1 MEPSLI
7 RWEKCK
13 PVQERIQ
20 AVAEEDAV
28 RRWSFVPFVLSL
40 TMMSASCALAPPG
53 FTPPDSQTL
62 TLSPAAASVRVGSGQ
77 PFTPSVAGKTW
88 TWSVN
93 GIAGGNATLG
103 TIDVDGNYN
112 APALLPTPN
121 SITIA
126 AAEAGKPS
134 VTASSAVTLL
144 NPIPVVT
151 GISPPQVNMGQFTL
165 TITGSEFVNGATV
178 YFGGTILA
186 TTFVSS
192 TQLTASGTAI
202 PAQVG
207 AVAVEV
213 VNPEPGSI
221 GSNNMNAEV
230 VGSIVVAADVADRFL
245 EQTTFG
251 PTPALIT
258 QVQYSGLPGFLTAQF
273 ALPITKY
280 PLPAQGET
288 GLGAVQQRF
297 FVQNLTAPDQLRQ
310 RVAFALSQ
318 IFVIGGNKI
327 GDPTG
332 YTNYLQLLA
341 NDSFTNY
348 RQIMQDVTLS
358 PAMGDWLDMVNNGK
372 PNVSKGDHANENYAR
387 EFMQLFTVGTAE
399 LNPDGSYQLDSGGSQ
414 IPTYTQDTVEA
425 FALAYTGWTYPLA
438 PGATQQTYN
447 PAYWTGPMAAVD
459 SNHDTSAK
467 QLLVYPGVSG
477 GGMLPA
483 GQSATQDLQGA
494 MDNVFNHPN
503 VGPFVSSE
511 LIQHLVTSN
520 PSPAYIQRVASVFDN
535 NGSGV
540 RGDMKAVITAILMDP
555 EARRGDDPATAVGT
569 DGHLQEPI
577 LYMTGLLRAFGATSD
592 GSNLAF
598 YGSGMGQ
605 EALYAPSV
613 FNFYSPSYVIPGTTM
628 YGPEFQILTTA
639 TSLNRVN
646 WVNSFVLGS
655 IGSGTTVDF
664 SSYATQ
670 AANPNALLG
679 SLNTLMLHGSMS
691 SDMQSAI
698 LTAMQAV
705 PASSKQGLQQAQAA
719 IYLIGTSSQYQVQH

>member
-1 MEPSLI
+1 
-7 RWEKCK
+7 
-13 PVQERIQ
+13 
-20 AVAEEDAV
+20 V
-28 RRWSFVPFVLSL
+28 RRWSLALVVLSL
-40 TMMSASCALAPPG
+40 AMMSASCALAPTG
-53 FTPPDSQTL
+53 FTSPDTQTL
-62 TLSPAAASVRVGSGQ
+62 ALSPAEASVRVGSAQ
-77 PFTPSVAGKTW
+77 PFAPSLAGKLW

-103 TIDVDGNYN
+103 TIDANGNYS
-112 APALLPTPN
+112 APAVLPTPN
-121 SITIA
+121 TITVT
-126 AAEAGKPS
+126 AAETAKPS
-134 VTASSAVTLL
+134 ETASSAVTLL

-151 GISPPQVNMGQFTL
+151 GISPPQVHVGAFTL
-165 TITGSEFVNGATV
+165 TISGSEFVNGASV
-178 YFGGTILA
+178 SFGGTALA
-186 TTFVSS
+186 TSFVSS
-192 TQLTASGTAI
+192 TQLTASGTAA

-207 AVAVEV
+207 AVTVDV
-213 VNPEPGSI
+213 MNPDPGAI
-221 GSNNMNAEV
+221 GSNNMNAQV
-230 VGSIVVAADVADRFL
+230 VGTISVAANVADRFL

-251 PTPALIT
+251 PTTPLIT
-258 QVQYSGLPGFLTAQF
+258 QVQYSGLQGFLTAQY

-280 PLPAQGET
+280 PLPASGES

-297 FVQNLTAPDQLRQ
+297 FVQNLTAEDQLRQ

-318 IFVIGGNKI
+318 IFVIGGAKVT
-327 GDPTG
+327 DPTG
-332 YTNYLQLLA
+332 YTNYLQLLE
-341 NDSFTNY
+341 NDAFTNY

-372 PNVSKGDHANENYAR
+372 PNTSQGDHANENYAR
-387 EFMQLFTVGTAE
+387 EFMQLFTIGTAQ
-399 LNPDGSYQLDSGGSQ
+399 LNPDGSYQLDSGGNQ
-414 IPTYTQDTVEA
+414 IPTYTQNTVEA

-438 PGATQQTYN
+438 PGATQRTYN
-447 PAYWTGPMAAVD
+447 PAYWTGPMVAVD
-459 SNHDTSAK
+459 SNHDTTAK

-483 GQSATQDLQGA
+483 GQSAVQDLQGA
-494 MDNVFNHPN
+494 LDNVFNHPN
-503 VGPFVSSE
+503 VGPFVSNQ

-520 PSPAYIQRVASVFDN
+520 PSPAYIQRVASVFND

-540 RGDMKAVITAILMDP
+540 RGDMKALITAVLIDP
-555 EARRGDDPATAVGT
+555 EARRGDDPASAVGT

-592 GSNLAF
+592 GSNLAY

-613 FNFYSPSYVIPGTTM
+613 FNFYSPSYVIPGTTI

-646 WVNSFVLGS
+646 WTNSYVFGS
-655 IGSGTTVDF
+655 IGPGTTVSF
-664 SSYATQ
+664 SNYATQ
-670 AANPNALLG
+670 ASQPSALLS

-698 LTAMQAV
+698 LTAMQSV
-705 PASSKQGLQQAQAA
+705 PSGSKQGLQQAQMA
-719 IYLIGTSSQYQVQH
+719 IYLVGTSSQYQVQH

>member
-1 MEPSLI
+1 M
-7 RWEKCK
+7 
-13 PVQERIQ
+13 
-20 AVAEEDAV
+20 
-28 RRWSFVPFVLSL
+28 RRWSLAPVVLAL
-40 TMMSASCALAPPG
+40 AMMSASCALTPPG
-53 FTPPDSQTL
+53 FTPPESQTL
-62 TLSPAAASVRVGSGQ
+62 TLSPAVASVRVGSAQ
-77 PFTPSVAGKTW
+77 PFTPSVAGKSW

-103 TIDVDGNYN
+103 TIDANGNYS
-112 APALLPTPN
+112 APALLPAPN
-121 SITIA
+121 TISIT

-134 VTASSAVTLL
+134 EYASSAVTLL
-144 NPIPVVT
+144 NPIPMVT
-151 GISPPQVNMGQFTL
+151 GISPPQVNVGSFTL
-165 TITGSEFVNGATV
+165 TITGSDFVNGATV
-178 YFGGTILA
+178 SFGGTTLA

-192 TQLTASGTAI
+192 TQLTASGMASA
-202 PAQVG
+202 AQVG
-207 AVAVEV
+207 TVAVEV
-213 VNPEPGSI
+213 MNPDPGSI
-221 GSNNMNAEV
+221 GSNSISALV
-230 VGSIVVAADVADRFL
+230 VGTISVAADVADRFL

-258 QVQYSGLPGFLTAQF
+258 QVQYSGLQGFLTAQF
-273 ALPITKY
+273 ALPVTKY
-280 PLPAQGET
+280 PLPASGET

-297 FVQNLTAPDQLRQ
+297 FVQNLTAQDQLRQ

-318 IFVIGGNKI
+318 IFVIGGNKVT
-327 GDPTG
+327 DPTG

-387 EFMQLFTVGTAE
+387 EFMQLFTIGTSE
-399 LNPDGSYQLDSGGSQ
+399 LNPDGSFQLDSGGNQ
-414 IPTYTQDTVEA
+414 IPTYTQSTVEA

-447 PAYWTGPMAAVD
+447 PQYWTGPMVAVD
-459 SNHDTSAK
+459 SNHDTTAK
-467 QLLVYPGVSG
+467 QLLVYSGASG

-494 MDNVFNHPN
+494 LDNVFNHPN
-503 VGPFVSSE
+503 VGPFVSRE

-520 PSPAYIQRVASVFDN
+520 PSPGYIERVASVFDN
-535 NGSGV
+535 NGSGL

-577 LYMTGLLRAFGATSD
+577 LYMTGLLREFGATSD
-592 GSNLAF
+592 GSNLAY
-598 YGSGMGQ
+598 YGSNMGQ
-605 EALYAPSV
+605 EALFSPSV

-646 WVNSFVLGS
+646 WVSSFVFGS
-655 IGSGTTVDF
+655 LGSGTTVDF

-670 AANPNALLG
+670 AANPTALLG

-705 PASSKQGLQQAQAA
+705 PAGSKQGLQQAQAA

>member
-1 MEPSLI
+1 M
-7 RWEKCK
+7 
-13 PVQERIQ
+13 QT
-20 AVAEEDAV
+20 VAEEGTV
-28 RRWSFVPFVLSL
+28 RRWSFATVVLYL
-40 TMMSASCALAPPG
+40 AMMSASCALAPPG

-62 TLSPAAASVRVGSGQ
+62 TLSPAVASVRAGSAQ
-77 PFTPSVAGKTW
+77 TFTPSVAGKSW

-93 GIAGGNATLG
+93 GTAGGNATMG
-103 TIDVDGNYN
+103 TIDANGNYS

-121 SITIA
+121 SITI
-126 AAEAGKPS
+126 EAVETAKPS
-134 VTASSAVTLL
+134 ENASSAVTLL

-151 GISPPQVNMGQFTL
+151 GISPPQVNVGAFTL
-165 TITGSEFVNGATV
+165 TITGSDFVSGATV
-178 YFGGTILA
+178 SFGGTTLA

-192 TQLTASGTAI
+192 AQLTASGTATS
-202 PAQVG
+202 AQVG

-213 VNPEPGSI
+213 VNPDPGSI

-372 PNVSKGDHANENYAR
+372 PNISKGDHANENYAR
-387 EFMQLFTVGTAE
+387 EFMQLFTIGTSQ
-399 LNPDGSYQLDSGGSQ
+399 LNPDGSFQLDSGGNQ

-425 FALAYTGWTYPLA
+425 FARAYTGWTYPLA

-447 PAYWTGPMAAVD
+447 PQYWTGAMVAVD
-459 SNHDTSAK
+459 SNHDTGAK
-467 QLLVYPGVSG
+467 QLLTYPGAPG
-477 GGMLPA
+477 GGALPA
-483 GQSATQDLQGA
+483 GQSSAQDLQGA

-503 VGPFVSSE
+503 VGPFISRE

-520 PSPAYIQRVASVFDN
+520 PSPAYIQRVASVFNDN
-535 NGSGV
+535 AAGV
-540 RGDMKAVITAILMDP
+540 RGDMKAVITAILMDS

-592 GSNLAF
+592 GSNLS
-598 YGSGMGQ
+598 YDGSGMGQ
-605 EALYAPSV
+605 EALYSPSV
-613 FNFYSPSYVIPGTTM
+613 FNFYSPRYVIPGTTT

-646 WVNSFVLGS
+646 WVNSFVFGS

-670 AANPNALLG
+670 ASNPSALLG

-705 PASSKQGLQQAQAA
+705 PAGSKQDMQQAQAA
-719 IYLIGTSSQYQVQH
+719 IYLIGTSSQYRVQH

>member
-1 MEPSLI
+1 M
-7 RWEKCK
+7 
-13 PVQERIQ
+13 
-20 AVAEEDAV
+20 
-28 RRWSFVPFVLSL
+28 RRWSLAAIVLSL
-40 TMMSASCALAPPG
+40 AMMSASCALAPTG
-53 FTPPDSQTL
+53 FTSPDTQTL
-62 TLSPAAASVRVGSGQ
+62 TLSPAQASVRVGSAQ
-77 PFTPSVAGKTW
+77 PFAPSLTGKSW

-103 TIDVDGNYN
+103 TVDASGNYS
-112 APALLPTPN
+112 APAVLPTPN
-121 SITIA
+121 TITVT
-126 AAEAGKPS
+126 AAETAKPS
-134 VTASSAVTLL
+134 QTASSAVTLL

-151 GISPPQVNMGQFTL
+151 GISPSQVNVGTFTL
-165 TITGSEFVNGATV
+165 TISGSEFVNGATV
-178 YFGGTILA
+178 SFGGTAL
-186 TTFVSS
+186 TTSFVSN
-192 TQLTASGTAI
+192 TQLTASGTAA

-207 AVAVEV
+207 AVTVEV
-213 VNPEPGSI
+213 MNPDPGAI

-230 VGSIVVAADVADRFL
+230 VGTISVAANVADRFL

-251 PTPALIT
+251 PTTALIT
-258 QVQYSGLPGFLTAQF
+258 QVQYSGLQGFLTAQY

-280 PLPAQGET
+280 PLPASGES
-288 GLGAVQQRF
+288 GLGAVQQKF
-297 FVQNLTAPDQLRQ
+297 FVQNLTAQDQLRQ

-318 IFVIGGNKI
+318 IFVIGGAKVT
-327 GDPTG
+327 DSTG
-332 YTNYLQLLA
+332 YTNYLQLLE
-341 NDSFTNY
+341 NDAFTNY
-348 RQIMQDVTLS
+348 RQIMQDATLS

-372 PNVSKGDHANENYAR
+372 PNTSQGDHANENYAR
-387 EFMQLFTVGTAE
+387 EFMQLFTIGTAQ
-399 LNPDGSYQLDSGGSQ
+399 LNLDGSYQLDSGGNQ
-414 IPTYTQDTVEA
+414 IPTYTQNTVEA

-438 PGATQQTYN
+438 PGTTQKTYN
-447 PAYWTGPMAAVD
+447 PAYWTGPMVAVD
-459 SNHDTSAK
+459 SNHDTTAK

-483 GQSATQDLQGA
+483 GQSAAQDLQGA
-494 MDNVFNHPN
+494 LDNVFNHPN
-503 VGPFVSSE
+503 LGPFVSSE

-520 PSPAYIQRVASVFDN
+520 PSPAYIERVASVFND

-540 RGDMKAVITAILMDP
+540 RGDMKALITAILMDP
-555 EARRGDDPATAVGT
+555 EARRGDDPASAVGT

-577 LYMTGLLRAFGATSD
+577 LYMTGLLRAFGAASD
-592 GSNLAF
+592 GTNLAY

-646 WVNSFVLGS
+646 WVNSYVFGS
-655 IGSGTTVDF
+655 IGSGTTVSF
-664 SSYATQ
+664 SNYATQ
-670 AANPNALLG
+670 ASNPSALLG
-679 SLNTLMLHGSMS
+679 SLNTLMLHGSMA

-705 PASSKQGLQQAQAA
+705 PAGSKQGLQQAQMA

>member
-1 MEPSLI
+1 
-7 RWEKCK
+7 
-13 PVQERIQ
+13 
-20 AVAEEDAV
+20 V
-28 RRWSFVPFVLSL
+28 RRWSFAAVVLSL
-40 TMMSASCALAPPG
+40 AMMSASCALTPPG
-53 FTPPDSQTL
+53 FTNPDTQTL
-62 TLSPAAASVRVGSGQ
+62 TLSPAEAAVRAGSAQ
-77 PFTPSVAGKTW
+77 PFAPSVAGKSW

-103 TIDVDGNYN
+103 TIDANGNYS
-112 APALLPTPN
+112 APAVLPTPN
-121 SITIA
+121 TITIT
-126 AAEAGKPS
+126 AAETAKPS
-134 VTASSAVTLL
+134 ETASSAVTLL

-151 GISPPQVNMGQFTL
+151 GISPPQVNVGTFTL

-178 YFGGTILA
+178 SFGGTTL
-186 TTFVSS
+186 TTSFVSS
-192 TQLTASGTAI
+192 TQLTASGTAT

-207 AVAVEV
+207 AVTVAVM
-213 VNPEPGSI
+213 NPDPGAI
-221 GSNNMNAEV
+221 GSNDMNAQV
-230 VGSIVVAADVADRFL
+230 VGTISVAANVADRFL

-251 PTPALIT
+251 PTTALIT
-258 QVQYSGLPGFLTAQF
+258 QVQYSGLQGFLTAEY

-280 PLPAQGET
+280 PLPASGES

-297 FVQNLTAPDQLRQ
+297 FVQNLTAQDQLRQ

-318 IFVIGGNKI
+318 IFVIGGAKVT
-327 GDPTG
+327 DPTG
-332 YTNYLQLLA
+332 YTNYLQLLE
-341 NDSFTNY
+341 NDAFTNY

-372 PNVSKGDHANENYAR
+372 PNTSKGDHANENYAR
-387 EFMQLFTVGTAE
+387 EFMQLFTIGTSQ
-399 LNPDGSYQLDSGGSQ
+399 LNPDGTYRLDSGGNQ
-414 IPTYTQDTVEA
+414 IPTYAQNTVEA

-447 PAYWTGPMAAVD
+447 PAYWTGPMVAVD
-459 SNHDTSAK
+459 SNHDTTAK
-467 QLLVYPGVSG
+467 QLLVYSGVSG

-483 GQSATQDLQGA
+483 GGSAAQDLQGA
-494 MDNVFNHPN
+494 LDNVFNHPN
-503 VGPFVSSE
+503 VGPFVSNE

-520 PSPAYIQRVASVFDN
+520 PSPAYIQRVASVFDD

-577 LYMTGLLRAFGATSD
+577 LYMTGILRAFGAASD
-592 GSNLAF
+592 GSNLAY

-646 WVNSFVLGS
+646 WTNSFVFGS
-655 IGSGTTVDF
+655 IGSGTTVSF

-670 AANPNALLG
+670 ASNPSALLG

-691 SDMQSAI
+691 SDMQSSI

-705 PASSKQGLQQAQAA
+705 PAGSKQGFQQAQMA

>member
-1 MEPSLI
+1 M
-7 RWEKCK
+7 
-13 PVQERIQ
+13 
-20 AVAEEDAV
+20 
-28 RRWSFVPFVLSL
+28 RRWSLAPVVLAL
-40 TMMSASCALAPPG
+40 AMMSASCALTPPG
-53 FTPPDSQTL
+53 FTPPESQTL
-62 TLSPAAASVRVGSGQ
+62 TLSPAVASVRVGSAQ
-77 PFTPSVAGKTW
+77 PFTPSVAGKSW

-103 TIDVDGNYN
+103 TIDANGNYS
-112 APALLPTPN
+112 APALLPAPN
-121 SITIA
+121 TISIT

-134 VTASSAVTLL
+134 EYASSAVTLL
-144 NPIPVVT
+144 NPIPMVT
-151 GISPPQVNMGQFTL
+151 GISPPQVNVGSFTL
-165 TITGSEFVNGATV
+165 TITGSDFVNGATV
-178 YFGGTILA
+178 SFGGTPLA

-192 TQLTASGTAI
+192 TQLTASGMASA
-202 PAQVG
+202 AQVG
-207 AVAVEV
+207 TVAVEV
-213 VNPEPGSI
+213 MNPDPGSI
-221 GSNNMNAEV
+221 GSNSISALV
-230 VGSIVVAADVADRFL
+230 VGTISVAANVADRFL

-258 QVQYSGLPGFLTAQF
+258 QVQYSGLQGFLTAQF
-273 ALPITKY
+273 ALPVTKY
-280 PLPAQGET
+280 PLPASGET

-297 FVQNLTAPDQLRQ
+297 FVQNLTAQDQLRQ

-318 IFVIGGNKI
+318 IFVIGGNKVT
-327 GDPTG
+327 DPTG

-387 EFMQLFTVGTAE
+387 EFMQLFTIGTSE
-399 LNPDGSYQLDSGGSQ
+399 LNPDGSFQLDSGGNQ
-414 IPTYTQDTVEA
+414 IPTYTQSTVEA

-447 PAYWTGPMAAVD
+447 PQYWTGPMVAVD
-459 SNHDTSAK
+459 SNHDTTAK
-467 QLLVYPGVSG
+467 QLLVYSGASG

-494 MDNVFNHPN
+494 LDNVFNHPN
-503 VGPFVSSE
+503 VGPFVSRE

-520 PSPAYIQRVASVFDN
+520 PSPGYIERVASVFDN
-535 NGSGV
+535 DGSGV

-577 LYMTGLLRAFGATSD
+577 LYMTGLLREFGATSD
-592 GSNLAF
+592 GSNLAY
-598 YGSGMGQ
+598 YGSNMGQ
-605 EALYAPSV
+605 EALFSPSV

-646 WVNSFVLGS
+646 WVSSFVFGS
-655 IGSGTTVDF
+655 LGSGTTVDF

-670 AANPNALLG
+670 AANPTALLG

-705 PASSKQGLQQAQAA
+705 PAGSKQGLQQAQAA

>member
-1 MEPSLI
+1 MNSEP
-7 RWEKCK
+7 R
-13 PVQERIQ
+13 
-20 AVAEEDAV
+20 
-28 RRWSFVPFVLSL
+28 
-40 TMMSASCALAPPG
+40 
-53 FTPPDSQTL
+53 
-62 TLSPAAASVRVGSGQ
+62 
-77 PFTPSVAGKTW
+77 
-88 TWSVN
+88 
-93 GIAGGNATLG
+93 
-103 TIDVDGNYN
+103 
-112 APALLPTPN
+112 
-121 SITIA
+121 
-126 AAEAGKPS
+126 
-134 VTASSAVTLL
+134 
-144 NPIPVVT
+144 
-151 GISPPQVNMGQFTL
+151 
-165 TITGSEFVNGATV
+165 
-178 YFGGTILA
+178 
-186 TTFVSS
+186 
-192 TQLTASGTAI
+192 
-202 PAQVG
+202 
-207 AVAVEV
+207 
-213 VNPEPGSI
+213 SI
-221 GSNNMNAEV
+221 GSNDLNAEV
-230 VGSIVVAADVADRFL
+230 VGSIVVAAKVADRFL
-245 EQTTFG
+245 DQTTFG

-280 PLPAQGET
+280 PLPAQEET

-297 FVQNLTAPDQLRQ
+297 FVRNLTAPDQLRQ
-310 RVAFALSQ
+310 RVASALSQ

-358 PAMGDWLDMVNNGK
+358 PAMRDWLDMVNNGE

-387 EFMQLFTVGTAE
+387 EFMQLFTIGTGQ
-399 LNPDGSYQLDSGGSQ
+399 LNPDGSDQLGSAGNQ

-425 FALAYTGWTYPLA
+425 FVLAYTGWTCPLA

-447 PAYWTGPMAAVD
+447 PAYWTRPMVAVD
-459 SNHDTSAK
+459 SNHDTTAK

-477 GGMLPA
+477 GGMLLA

-503 VGPFVSSE
+503 VGPFISSE

-520 PSPAYIQRVASVFDN
+520 PSPVSIQRVASVFDS

-605 EALYAPSV
+605 EALFSSSV
-613 FNFYSPSYVIPGTTM
+613 FNFYSPNYVTAGTTM

-646 WVNSFVLGS
+646 WVTSFVSDSL
-655 IGSGTTVDF
+655 GSGTKVDF
-664 SSYATQ
+664 SSYAMQ
-670 AANPNALLG
+670 AANPSSLLG

-705 PASSKQGLQQAQAA
+705 PAGSKQGLQQAQAA
-719 IYLIGTSSQYQVQH
+719 IYLSGISSQYQVQH

>member
-1 MEPSLI
+1 L
-7 RWEKCK
+7 RGGHF
-13 PVQERIQ
+13 
-20 AVAEEDAV
+20 VAEEGAV
-28 RRWSFVPFVLSL
+28 RRWSFAAVVLSL
-40 TMMSASCALAPPG
+40 AMMSASCALAPTG
-53 FTPPDSQTL
+53 FTSPDTQTL
-62 TLSPAAASVRVGSGQ
+62 SLSPAEASVRVGSAQ
-77 PFTPSVAGKTW
+77 PFAPSLAGKSW

-103 TIDVDGNYN
+103 TIDANGNYS
-112 APALLPTPN
+112 APAVLPTPN
-121 SITIA
+121 TITIT
-126 AAEAGKPS
+126 AAETAKPS
-134 VTASSAVTLL
+134 ESASSAVTLL
-144 NPIPVVT
+144 NPIPMVT
-151 GISPPQVNMGQFTL
+151 GISPPQVNVGTFTL

-178 YFGGTILA
+178 SFGGTTL
-186 TTFVSS
+186 TTSFVSS
-192 TQLTASGTAI
+192 TQLTASGMAT

-207 AVAVEV
+207 SVTVDV
-213 VNPEPGSI
+213 MNPDPGAI
-221 GSNNMNAEV
+221 GSNNMNADV
-230 VGSIVVAADVADRFL
+230 VGTISVAANVADRFL

-251 PTPALIT
+251 PTTALIT
-258 QVQYSGLPGFLTAQF
+258 QVQYSGLQGFLTAQY

-280 PLPAQGET
+280 PLPASGES
-288 GLGAVQQRF
+288 GLNAVQQRF
-297 FVQNLTAPDQLRQ
+297 FVQNLTAQDQLRQ

-318 IFVIGGNKI
+318 IFVIGGAKVT
-327 GDPTG
+327 DPTG
-332 YTNYLQLLA
+332 YTNYLQLLE
-341 NDSFTNY
+341 NDAFTNY

-372 PNVSKGDHANENYAR
+372 PNTSKGDHANENYAR
-387 EFMQLFTVGTAE
+387 EFMQLFTIGTSQ
-399 LNPDGSYQLDSGGSQ
+399 LNPDGTYQLDSGGNQ
-414 IPTYTQDTVEA
+414 IPTYTQNTVEA

-447 PAYWTGPMAAVD
+447 PPYWTGPMVAVD
-459 SNHDTSAK
+459 SNHDTTAK

-483 GQSATQDLQGA
+483 GGSAAQDLQGSL
-494 MDNVFNHPN
+494 DNVFNHPN
-503 VGPFVSSE
+503 VGPFVSNE

-520 PSPAYIQRVASVFDN
+520 PSPAYIQRVASVFND

-598 YGSGMGQ
+598 YGNGMGQ

-646 WVNSFVLGS
+646 WVTGFVSGEL
-655 IGSGTTVDF
+655 GSGTTVDF

-670 AANPNALLG
+670 ASNPSALLG

-691 SDMQSAI
+691 SEMQSSI

-705 PASSKQGLQQAQAA
+705 PSSSKQGLQQAQAA

>member
-1 MEPSLI
+1 
-7 RWEKCK
+7 
-13 PVQERIQ
+13 
-20 AVAEEDAV
+20 V
-28 RRWSFVPFVLSL
+28 RRWSIAAAVLL
-40 TMMSASCALAPPG
+40 MAMMTASCALTPPG

-62 TLSPAAASVRVGSGQ
+62 TLSPATAAVRAGSSQ
-77 PFTPSVAGKTW
+77 PFTPSVIGKTW

-103 TIDVDGNYN
+103 TIDAGGNYT
-112 APALLPTPN
+112 APAVLPTPN
-121 SITIA
+121 TVTIA
-126 AAEAGKPS
+126 AVESGKS
-134 VTASSAVTLL
+134 SETASSAVTLL

-151 GISPPQVNMGQFTL
+151 GIAPPQVNVGTFTL
-165 TITGSEFVNGATV
+165 TITGSDFVSGATV
-178 YFGGTILA
+178 TFGSTTLA
-186 TTFVSS
+186 TTYVSS
-192 TQLTASGTAI
+192 TQLTATGTAT
-202 PAQVG
+202 AAEVG

-213 VNPEPGSI
+213 MNPDPGAI
-221 GSNNMNAEV
+221 GSNNMSAQV
-230 VGSIVVAADVADRFL
+230 VGTISIAANVADRFL

-251 PTPALIT
+251 PTTDLIT
-258 QVQYSGLPGFLTAQF
+258 QVQYSGLQGFLTTQY

-280 PLPAQGET
+280 PMPASGET
-288 GLGAVQQRF
+288 GLGSVQQRF
-297 FVQNLTAPDQLRQ
+297 FVQNLTAQDQLRQ

-332 YTNYLQLLA
+332 YTNYLQLLE

-372 PNVSKGDHANENYAR
+372 PNISKGDHANENYAR
-387 EFMQLFTVGTAE
+387 EFMQLFTIGTSQ
-399 LNPDGSYQLDSGGSQ
+399 LNPDGSFQLDSSGNQ

-425 FALAYTGWTYPLA
+425 FARAYTGWTYPLA

-447 PAYWTGPMAAVD
+447 PQYWTGAMVAVD
-459 SNHDTSAK
+459 SNHDTGAK
-467 QLLVYPGVSG
+467 QLLTYPGAPG
-477 GGMLPA
+477 GGALPA
-483 GQSATQDLQGA
+483 GQSSAQDLQGA

-503 VGPFVSSE
+503 VGPFISRE

-520 PSPAYIQRVASVFDN
+520 PSPAYIQRVASVFNDN
-535 NGSGV
+535 GAGV
-540 RGDMKAVITAILMDP
+540 RGDMKAVITAILMDS

-592 GSNLAF
+592 GSNLSY
-598 YGSGMGQ
+598 YGDGMGQ
-605 EALYAPSV
+605 QALYSPSV
-613 FNFYSPSYVIPGTTM
+613 FNFYSPNFVIPGTTTF
-628 YGPEFQILTTA
+628 GPEFQILTTA

-646 WVNSFVLGS
+646 WVNNFVYGSLGA
-655 IGSGTTVDF
+655 GAVVNF

-670 AANPNALLG
+670 ASDPSALLA

-691 SDMQSAI
+691 ADMQNTI
-698 LTAMQAV
+698 LTAMQTV
-705 PASSKQGLQQAQAA
+705 PAGSKQGMQEAQAA

>member
-1 MEPSLI
+1 M
-7 RWEKCK
+7 
-13 PVQERIQ
+13 
-20 AVAEEDAV
+20 
-28 RRWSFVPFVLSL
+28 RRWSLAPVVLAL
-40 TMMSASCALAPPG
+40 AMMSASCALTPPG
-53 FTPPDSQTL
+53 FTPPESQTL
-62 TLSPAAASVRVGSGQ
+62 TLSPAVASVRVGSAQ
-77 PFTPSVAGKTW
+77 PFTPSVAGKSW

-103 TIDVDGNYN
+103 TIDANGNYS
-112 APALLPTPN
+112 APTLLPAPN
-121 SITIA
+121 TISIT

-134 VTASSAVTLL
+134 EYASSAVTLL
-144 NPIPVVT
+144 NPIPMVT
-151 GISPPQVNMGQFTL
+151 GISPPQVNVGSFTL
-165 TITGSEFVNGATV
+165 TITGSDFVNGATV
-178 YFGGTILA
+178 SFGGTPLA

-192 TQLTASGTAI
+192 TQLTASGMASA
-202 PAQVG
+202 AQVG
-207 AVAVEV
+207 TVAVEV
-213 VNPEPGSI
+213 MNPDPGSI
-221 GSNNMNAEV
+221 GSNSISALV
-230 VGSIVVAADVADRFL
+230 VGTISVAANVADRFL

-258 QVQYSGLPGFLTAQF
+258 QVQYSGLQGFLTAQF
-273 ALPITKY
+273 ALPVTKY
-280 PLPAQGET
+280 PLPASGET

-297 FVQNLTAPDQLRQ
+297 FVQNLTAQDQLRQ

-318 IFVIGGNKI
+318 IFVIGGNKVT
-327 GDPTG
+327 DPTG

-387 EFMQLFTVGTAE
+387 EFMQLFTIGTSE
-399 LNPDGSYQLDSGGSQ
+399 LNPDGSFQLDSGGNQ
-414 IPTYTQDTVEA
+414 IPTYTQSTVEA

-447 PAYWTGPMAAVD
+447 PQYWTGPMVAVD
-459 SNHDTSAK
+459 SNHDTTAK
-467 QLLVYPGVSG
+467 QLLVYSGASG

-494 MDNVFNHPN
+494 LDNVFNHPN
-503 VGPFVSSE
+503 VGPFVSRE

-520 PSPAYIQRVASVFDN
+520 PSPGYIERVASVFDN
-535 NGSGV
+535 DGSGV

-577 LYMTGLLRAFGATSD
+577 LYMTGLLREFGATSD
-592 GSNLAF
+592 GSNLAY
-598 YGSGMGQ
+598 YGSNMGQ
-605 EALYAPSV
+605 EALFSPSV

-646 WVNSFVLGS
+646 WVSSFVFGS
-655 IGSGTTVDF
+655 LGSGTTVDF

-670 AANPNALLG
+670 AANPTALLG

-705 PASSKQGLQQAQAA
+705 PAGSKQGLQQAQAA